1 MRIRGPDAEF
11 LLLAFLAAI
20 ILIALLIVLSS
31 FGPMD

>member
-11 LLLAFLAAI
+11 LLLAFEAAI
-20 ILIALLIVLSS
+20 ILIVLIIVLSS